1 MRPPS
6 DGGLKTTYNV
16 LYRHG
21 AIMLFCCTTIVQGI
35 EVSKQ
40 VDVVYAP
47 SSKTQKVKMQK
58 KIVTKDP
65 VVYSKSHGR
74 TVIGHF
80 LLRMLE
86 LMSSAISSAPF
97 SKSPSIHLWWLGQ
110 SFIRD
115 LSTILYCA
123 EEI

>member
-1 MRPPS
+1 MCIAR
-6 DGGLKTTYNV
+6 K
-16 LYRHG
+16 
-21 AIMLFCCTTIVQGI
+21 F
-35 EVSKQ
+35 
-40 VDVVYAP
+40 
-47 SSKTQKVKMQK
+47 QKKIGMSLCSVIKDTRSENAK

-65 VVYSKSHGR
+65 VLYSKSHGR

-123 EEI
+123 